1 MFTVSAYL
9 CYILILP
16 FNYVNPYKHG
26 IVDCRVVEVR
36 EVAEIRHPNTGSP
49 VAVNWSAICTIL
61 YSTFPQKNVYISRF
75 HNIFAYKSAFIEKLF
90 DKTYLLNNKFLLWA
104 TS

>member
-49 VAVNWSAICTIL
+49 VAVN
-61 YSTFPQKNVYISRF
+61 
-75 HNIFAYKSAFIEKLF
+75 
-90 DKTYLLNNKFLLWA
+90 
-104 TS
+104 